1 MHHDPRFAEAA
12 AANAADNAAMA
23 TAAGPSSERNP
34 QRGPPSPSQLELS
47 STERDASRAEL
58 ELFEDAG
65 QREEYHLETPTAWSD
80 LQPVLTPTYP
90 FKELQLVACQQPVED
105 GTAAQHANGV
115 GSALATRRI
124 VSDLLEESSR
134 QPIDNAELS
143 KDPHPGHWVD
153 ARLREVSDSEILY
166 GGSVARDTA
175 VDPATSRGAS
185 KVELDYQPDDL
196 NLTPISLNVLFALTC
211 PE

>member
-1 MHHDPRFAEAA
+1 M
-12 AANAADNAAMA
+12 
-23 TAAGPSSERNP
+23 
-34 QRGPPSPSQLELS
+34 
-47 STERDASRAEL
+47 
-58 ELFEDAG
+58 
-65 QREEYHLETPTAWSD
+65 
-80 LQPVLTPTYP
+80 
-90 FKELQLVACQQPVED
+90 
-105 GTAAQHANGV
+105 

-143 KDPHPGHWVD
+143 EDPHPGHWVD